1 MYEKRR
7 EKEMYCKNCGTEL
20 ENGQTFCKNCGVSM
34 EQDNKATASTPMKH
48 EVPKL
53 LVADM

>member
-1 MYEKRR
+1 
-7 EKEMYCKNCGTEL
+7 MYCKNCGTEL